1 MFSNRQ
7 VQQREENSNKYS
19 TFEDQN
25 NDINVLSEVRPVN
38 KVVKIKQ

>member
-1 MFSNRQ
+1 MFANRQ
-7 VQQREENSNKYS
+7 VRQREENSNKYS